1 MPDITI
7 QQYRPS
13 EIIAIFNE
21 LLARQNTQTGG
32 RLVCI
37 RGIYM
42 SRQSDPRWQYVYATL
57 HDEATQD
64 ELTIRLTQQQAQ
76 SLTSGN
82 LVEIL
87 GTLSRNITA
96 KGQIQLM
103 LNVSRIEVVQNQV
116 VDEEEQKRIELRQR
130 KAATGFKNVDA
141 LLENLLFTDQ
151 RPKVALV
158 FATTSITMSDF
169 NAGINAAKA
178 AIDFVEYRVNFAK
191 ANELCSQLQ
200 DIDGQRFSVIAL
212 VRGGGGGTEHLDDPA
227 VIETVVNLHT
237 PLIAAVGHVEEK
249 IFVKQVA
256 DKVAPTP
263 NGLGQYFSEMVE
275 TVSEKKTKSRAALTE
290 QIKKQFQDQLAA
302 GQKQNKELQERLDKL
317 TKTQEESQKQH
328 KEQIEAA
335 NKQNAELQKQ
345 LAAIQKSNKEQQE
358 AASKQLEQIQKA
370 HREELAKLGETHKT
384 QLVQLNTTQTK
395 LQQQLKSQQDDAN
408 KRSAELNESIRKMQ
422 ETNGSLQKSLSQLT
436 AQNTQAAKDLNAAKD
451 RARELERQLE
461 AAKNNNGNSSTL
473 LYVILTA
480 TAVATLAISYFLFG
494 MN

>member
-1 MPDITI
+1 MTDITI

-21 LLARQNTQTGG
+21 LLARQNIQTGG

-42 SRQSDPRWQYVYATL
+42 SRQSDPRWQFVYATL

-64 ELTIRLTQQQAQ
+64 ELTIKLTQQQAQ
-76 SLTSGN
+76 TLTSGN

-87 GTLSRNITA
+87 GTLTRNITS

-103 LNVSRIEVVQNQV
+103 LNVSRVEVVQNQV
-116 VDEEEQKRIELRQR
+116 IDEEEQKRIELRQH
-130 KAATGFKNVDA
+130 KAAAGFKNVDA

-158 FATTSITMSDF
+158 FATTSITMADF

-178 AIDFVEYRVNFAK
+178 AIDFMEYRVNFAK
-191 ANELCSQLQ
+191 ANELCSQLHS
-200 DIDGQRFSVIAL
+200 IDNQKFSVIAL
-212 VRGGGGGTEHLDDPA
+212 VRGGGGGTEHLDDPS
-227 VIETVVNLHT
+227 VIETVVNLQT

-290 QIKKQFQDQLAA
+290 QIKKQFQEQLAA

-317 TKTQEESQKQH
+317 TKAQEEAQKQH
-328 KEQIEAA
+328 KTQIEAA
-335 NKQNAELQKQ
+335 NKQNTDLQKQ
-345 LAAIQKSNKEQQE
+345 LAEIQKSNKEQQE

-370 HREELAKLGETHKT
+370 HQQELAKLGETHKS
-384 QLVQLNTTQTK
+384 QLAQLNETQNK
-395 LQQQLKSQQDDAN
+395 LQQQLKQQQEDAN
-408 KRSAELNESIRKMQ
+408 KRSSELNESIRKMQ

-436 AQNTQAAKDLNAAKD
+436 AQNTQAAKDLNMAKD
-451 RARELERQLE
+451 RSRELERQLE
-461 AAKNNNGNSSTL
+461 AAKNSSGSNKSAL
-473 LYVILTA
+473 LYIII
-480 TAVATLAISYFLFG
+480 TAVATLALSYFLFS
-494 MN
+494 

>member
-1 MPDITI
+1 MTDITI

-21 LLARQNTQTGG
+21 LLARQNIQTGG

-42 SRQSDPRWQYVYATL
+42 SRQSDPRWQFVYATL

-64 ELTIRLTQQQAQ
+64 ELTIKLTQQQAHT
-76 SLTSGN
+76 LTSGN

-87 GTLSRNITA
+87 GTLTRNITS

-103 LNVSRIEVVQNQV
+103 LNVSRVEVVQNQV
-116 VDEEEQKRIELRQR
+116 IDEEEQKRIELRQH
-130 KAATGFKNVDA
+130 KAAAGFKNVDA

-158 FATTSITMSDF
+158 FATTSITMADF

-178 AIDFVEYRVNFAK
+178 AIDFMEYRVNFAK
-191 ANELCSQLQ
+191 ANELCSQLHS
-200 DIDGQRFSVIAL
+200 IDNQKFSVIAL
-212 VRGGGGGTEHLDDPA
+212 VRGGGGGTEHLDDPS
-227 VIETVVNLHT
+227 VIETVVNLQT

-290 QIKKQFQDQLAA
+290 QIKKQFQEQLAA

-317 TKTQEESQKQH
+317 TKAQEEAQKQH
-328 KEQIEAA
+328 KTQIEAA
-335 NKQNAELQKQ
+335 NKQNTDLQKQ
-345 LAAIQKSNKEQQE
+345 LAEIQKSNKEQQE

-370 HREELAKLGETHKT
+370 HQQELAKLGETHKT
-384 QLVQLNTTQTK
+384 QLVQLNETQTK

-408 KRSAELNESIRKMQ
+408 KRSTELNESIRKMQ

-461 AAKNNNGNSSTL
+461 AAKNNKGGSSNTL
-473 LYVILTA
+473 LYVVL
-480 TAVATLAISYFLFG
+480 TAVATLALSYFLFA
-494 MN
+494 

>member
-1 MPDITI
+1 MTDITV

-13 EIIAIFNE
+13 EIIAIFND
-21 LLARQNTQTGG
+21 LLARQNQTSG

-87 GTLSRNITA
+87 GTLGRTITT
-96 KGQIQLM
+96 KGLIQLT
-103 LNVSRIEVVQNQV
+103 LNVSRVEIVQNQV
-116 VDEEEQKRIELRQR
+116 IDEEEQKRIELRQR
-130 KAATGFKNVDA
+130 KTAAGFKNVDA

-178 AIDFVEYRVNFAK
+178 AIDFVEYRANFAK
-191 ANELCSQLQ
+191 ANELSSQLKT
-200 DIDGQRFSVIAL
+200 IDNQKFSVIAL
-212 VRGGGGGTEHLDDPA
+212 VRGGGGGTEHLDDPS
-227 VIETVVNLHT
+227 VIETVVSLHT

-275 TVSEKKTKSRAALTE
+275 TVSEKKSKSRAALTE

-317 TKTQEESQKQH
+317 TKAQEDSQKQH
-328 KEQIEAA
+328 KSQIEAA
-335 NKQNAELQKQ
+335 NKQNADLQKQ
-345 LAAIQKSNKEQQE
+345 LAEIQKSNKEQQV

-370 HREELAKLGETHKT
+370 HQQELAKLGETHKT
-384 QLVQLNTTQTK
+384 QLVQLNETQTK

-408 KRSAELNESIRKMQ
+408 KRSAELNGSIRKMQ
-422 ETNGSLQKSLSQLT
+422 ETNGSLQRSLSQLT

-461 AAKNNNGNSSTL
+461 RVQNGNGSNKNTIIAII
-473 LYVILTA
+473 VTALT
-480 TAVATLAISYFLFG
+480 TLALSYLIFT
-494 MN
+494 

>member
-1 MPDITI
+1 MTDITI

-21 LLARQNTQTGG
+21 LLSRQNTQTGG

-42 SRQSDPRWQYVYATL
+42 SRQSDPRWQFVYATL

-87 GTLSRNITA
+87 GTLGRTITA
-96 KGQIQLM
+96 KGLIQLT

-116 VDEEEQKRIELRQR
+116 IDEDEQKRIELRQR
-130 KAATGFKNVDA
+130 KAAAGFKNVDA

-169 NAGINAAKA
+169 NAGINAAKT

-191 ANELCSQLQ
+191 AAELCNQLKS
-200 DIDGQRFSVIAL
+200 IDNENFSVIAL
-212 VRGGGGGTEHLDDPA
+212 VRGGGGGTEHLDDPT
-227 VIETVVNLHT
+227 VIETVVALRT

-275 TVSEKKTKSRAALTE
+275 SVSEKKTKSRAALTE
-290 QIKKQFQDQLAA
+290 QIKKQFQDQLTA
-302 GQKQNKELQERLDKL
+302 GQKQNRELQERLDKL
-317 TKTQEESQKQH
+317 TKAQQEAQKQH
-328 KEQIEAA
+328 KEQIDAA
-335 NKQNAELQKQ
+335 NKQNSDLQKQ
-345 LAAIQKSNKEQQE
+345 LSEIQKSNKEQQGN
-358 AASKQLEQIQKA
+358 AGKRLEEIQKS
-370 HREELAKLGETHKT
+370 HQQELTKLGETHKT
-384 QLVQLNTTQTK
+384 QLAQLNETQNK
-395 LQQQLKSQQDDAN
+395 LQQQLKQQQEDAN
-408 KRSAELNESIRKMQ
+408 KRSSELNESIRKMQ

-436 AQNTQAAKDLNAAKD
+436 TQNTQAAKDLNMAKD

-461 AAKNNNGNSSTL
+461 AAKNSSGSNKSAL
-473 LYVILTA
+473 LYIII
-480 TAVATLAISYFLFG
+480 TAVATLALSYILFS
-494 MN
+494 

>member
-1 MPDITI
+1 MTDITV

-13 EIIAIFNE
+13 EIIAIFND
-21 LLARQNTQTGG
+21 LLTRQNTQTGG

-42 SRQSDPRWQYVYATL
+42 SRQSDPRWQAVYATL

-87 GTLSRNITA
+87 GTLGRTITS
-96 KGQIQLM
+96 KGLIQLT

-116 VDEEEQKRIELRQR
+116 IDEDEQKRIELRQK
-130 KAATGFKNVDA
+130 KAAVGFKNVDA

-191 ANELCSQLQ
+191 ANELCSQLKA
-200 DIDGQRFSVIAL
+200 IDSQKFSVIAL
-212 VRGGGGGTEHLDDPA
+212 VRGGGGGTEHLDDPS
-227 VIETVVNLHT
+227 VIESVVNLHT

-249 IFVKQVA
+249 IYVKQVA

-275 TVSEKKTKSRAALTE
+275 NVSEKKTKSRAALTE
-290 QIKKQFQDQLAA
+290 QIKKQFQDQLSA
-302 GQKQNKELQERLDKL
+302 GQKQNKDLQERLDKL
-317 TKTQEESQKQH
+317 TKAQEEAQKQH
-328 KEQIEAA
+328 KTQIEAA
-335 NKQNAELQKQ
+335 NKQNADLQKQ
-345 LAAIQKSNKEQQE
+345 LADIQKSNKEQQE
-358 AASKQLEQIQKA
+358 AAGKQLEQIQKT
-370 HREELAKLGETHKT
+370 HQQELTKLGETHKT
-384 QLVQLNTTQTK
+384 QLVQLNETQTK
-395 LQQQLKSQQDDAN
+395 LQQQLKSQQEDAN
-408 KRSAELNESIRKMQ
+408 KRSKELNDSIQKMQ

-436 AQNTQAAKDLNAAKD
+436 AQNTQAAKDLNIAKD

-461 AAKNNNGNSSTL
+461 KARNNNGSNTTTIVA
-473 LYVILTA
+473 VILTA
-480 TAVATLAISYFLFG
+480 LATLAVSYFIFG
-494 MN
+494 

>member
-1 MPDITI
+1 MT
-7 QQYRPS
+7 
-13 EIIAIFNE
+13 
-21 LLARQNTQTGG
+21 
-32 RLVCI
+32 
-37 RGIYM
+37 
-42 SRQSDPRWQYVYATL
+42 RQSDPRWQYVYATL
-57 HDEATQD
+57 HDETTQD
-64 ELTIRLTQQQAQ
+64 ELTIRLTQQQNQ

-87 GTLSRNITA
+87 GTLGRTINN
-96 KGQIQLM
+96 KGLIQLM

-116 VDEEEQKRIELRQR
+116 IDEEEQKRIELRQR
-130 KAATGFKNVDA
+130 KTSLGFKNVDGV
-141 LLENLLFTDQ
+141 LENLLFTDQ
-151 RPKVALV
+151 RPKMALI

-191 ANELCSQLQ
+191 AAELCSQLTT
-200 DIDGQRFSVIAL
+200 IDSQGFSVLAL
-212 VRGGGGGTEHLDDPA
+212 VRGGGGGTEHLDDPS
-227 VIETVVNLHT
+227 VIETVVNLQT

-275 TVSEKKTKSRAALTE
+275 AVSEKKTKSRAALTE
-290 QIKKQFQDQLAA
+290 QIKKQFQQQLEA
-302 GQKQNKELQERLDKL
+302 GQKQNKELQQRLDKL

-358 AASKQLEQIQKA
+358 AASKQLEQIQKS

-395 LQQQLKSQQDDAN
+395 LQQQLKTQQDEAN
-408 KRSAELNESIRKMQ
+408 KRAAELNESIKKMQ
-422 ETNGSLQKSLSQLT
+422 ETNGSLQKSLSLLT

-461 AAKNNNGNSSTL
+461 AARKGNGSNSPTAIA
-473 LYVILTA
+473 VIIA
-480 TAVATLAISYFLFG
+480 AVISFFAAYLMFG
-494 MN
+494 G

>member
-1 MPDITI
+1 MADITI

-21 LLARQNTQTGG
+21 LLARQNNQTGG
-32 RLVCI
+32 KLVCI

-42 SRQSDPRWQYVYATL
+42 SRQSDPKWQYVYATL
-57 HDEATQD
+57 HDETTQD
-64 ELTIRLTQQQAQ
+64 ELTIRLTQQQSQ

-87 GTLSRNITA
+87 GTLTRNITA

-116 VDEEEQKRIELRQR
+116 IDEEEQKRIELRQR

-200 DIDGQRFSVIAL
+200 AIDGQRFSVIAL

-227 VIETVVNLHT
+227 VIESVVNLQT

-249 IFVKQVA
+249 IFIKQVA

-317 TKTQEESQKQH
+317 TKTQEEAQKQH

-395 LQQQLKSQQDDAN
+395 LQQQLKSQQEDAN

-436 AQNTQAAKDLNAAKD
+436 AQNTQAAKDLDAAKD

-461 AAKNNNGNSSTL
+461 AARRNNGNNSPTL

-480 TAVATLAISYFLFG
+480 IATLAISYLLFG
-494 MN
+494 LN

>member
-1 MPDITI
+1 MTDITI

-42 SRQSDPRWQYVYATL
+42 SRQSDPRWQSVYATL

-87 GTLSRNITA
+87 GTLTRNITT

-116 VDEEEQKRIELRQR
+116 VDEDEQKRIELRQR
-130 KAATGFKNVDA
+130 KAAVGFKNVDA

-191 ANELCSQLQ
+191 ATELCSQLKSLDSQ
-200 DIDGQRFSVIAL
+200 DFSVIAL
-212 VRGGGGGTEHLDDPA
+212 VRGGGGGTEHLDDPS
-227 VIETVVNLHT
+227 VIESVVNLHT

-275 TVSEKKTKSRAALTE
+275 NVSEKKSKSRAALTE
-290 QIKKQFQDQLAA
+290 QIKKQFQEQLTA
-302 GQKQNKELQERLDKL
+302 GQKQNKDLQERLDKL
-317 TKTQEESQKQH
+317 TKAQQEAQKQH
-328 KEQIEAA
+328 KEQIDAA
-335 NKQNAELQKQ
+335 NKQNTDLQKQ
-345 LAAIQKSNKEQQE
+345 LADIQKSNKQQQE
-358 AASKQLEQIQKA
+358 AAGKQLEQIQKT
-370 HREELAKLGETHKT
+370 HQQELTKLSETHKT
-384 QLVQLNTTQTK
+384 QLVQLNETQTK
-395 LQQQLKSQQDDAN
+395 LQQQLKSQQEDAN
-408 KRSAELNESIRKMQ
+408 KRSKELNDSIQKMQ
-422 ETNGSLQKSLSQLT
+422 ETNSSLQKSLSQLT
-436 AQNTQAAKDLNAAKD
+436 AQNTQATKDLNVAKD
-451 RARELERQLE
+451 HARELERQLE
-461 AAKNNNGNSSTL
+461 KIRSGNNSNIGSI
-473 LYVILTA
+473 VISIVLTA
-480 TAVATLAISYFLFG
+480 LATLTLSYFLFS
-494 MN
+494 

>member
-1 MPDITI
+1 MTDITI

-13 EIIAIFNE
+13 EIIAIFND
-21 LLARQNTQTGG
+21 LLSRQNTQTGG

-76 SLTSGN
+76 ALTSGN

-87 GTLSRNITA
+87 GTLGRTITA
-96 KGQIQLM
+96 KGLIQLT
-103 LNVSRIEVVQNQV
+103 LNVSRIEIVQNQV
-116 VDEEEQKRIELRQR
+116 IDEEEQKRIELRQR
-130 KAATGFKNVDA
+130 KAAAGFKNVDA
-141 LLENLLFTDQ
+141 MLENLLFTDQ

-169 NAGINAAKA
+169 NAGINAAKT

-191 ANELCSQLQ
+191 ANELCSQLKA
-200 DIDGQRFSVIAL
+200 IDGQNFSVIAL

-227 VIETVVNLHT
+227 VIEEVVNLKT

-290 QIKKQFQDQLAA
+290 QIKKQFQDQLSA

-317 TKTQEESQKQH
+317 TKAQEDAQKQH
-328 KEQIEAA
+328 KTQIEAA
-335 NKQNAELQKQ
+335 NKQNADLQKQ
-345 LAAIQKSNKEQQE
+345 LADIQKSNKEQQE
-358 AASKQLEQIQKA
+358 AAAKQLEQIQKT
-370 HREELAKLGETHKT
+370 HQQELAKLGETHKT
-384 QLVQLNTTQTK
+384 QLVQLNETQTK
-395 LQQQLKSQQDDAN
+395 LQQQLKSQQEDAN
-408 KRSAELNESIRKMQ
+408 KRSKELNESIQKMQ
-422 ETNGSLQKSLSQLT
+422 DANGSLQKSLSQLT
-436 AQNTQAAKDLNAAKD
+436 AQNTQAAKDINAAKD
-451 RARELERQLE
+451 RARELEIQLGK
-461 AAKNNNGNSSTL
+461 ARSTNGSGVGTIAFA
-473 LYVILTA
+473 VILTA
-480 TAVATLAISYFLFG
+480 LATLAVSYFIFG
-494 MN
+494 

>member
-141 LLENLLFTDQ
+141 LLENLLFTDL

-237 PLIAAVGHVEEK
+237 PLIAAVGHVRW
-249 IFVKQVA
+249 
-256 DKVAPTP
+256 PTRWLP
-263 NGLGQYFSEMVE
+263 PPMDWGNISPRWWRR
-275 TVSEKKTKSRAALTE
+275 SR
-290 QIKKQFQDQLAA
+290 
-302 GQKQNKELQERLDKL
+302 RRRP
-317 TKTQEESQKQH
+317 SH
-328 KEQIEAA
+328 
-335 NKQNAELQKQ
+335 
-345 LAAIQKSNKEQQE
+345 
-358 AASKQLEQIQKA
+358 
-370 HREELAKLGETHKT
+370 
-384 QLVQLNTTQTK
+384 VPP
-395 LQQQLKSQQDDAN
+395 
-408 KRSAELNESIRKMQ
+408 
-422 ETNGSLQKSLSQLT
+422 
-436 AQNTQAAKDLNAAKD
+436 
-451 RARELERQLE
+451 
-461 AAKNNNGNSSTL
+461 
-473 LYVILTA
+473 
-480 TAVATLAISYFLFG
+480 
-494 MN
+494 

>member
-200 DIDGQRFSVIAL
+200 DIDGQKFSVIAL

-436 AQNTQAAKDLNAAKD
+436 AQNTQTAKDLNAAKD

-461 AAKNNNGNSSTL
+461 AAKNSNGGNSSTL

-480 TAVATLAISYFLFG
+480 IATLAISYFLFG

>member
-191 ANELCSQLQ
+191 ANELCSHLQ

-461 AAKNNNGNSSTL
+461 AAKKSNGGNSSTL
-473 LYVILTA
+473 LYVIL

>member
-13 EIIAIFNE
+13 EIIAIFND
-21 LLARQNTQTGG
+21 LLSRQNAQTGG
-32 RLVCI
+32 KLVCI

-42 SRQSDPRWQYVYATL
+42 TRQSDPRWQYVYATL
-57 HDEATQD
+57 HDENTQD
-64 ELTIRLTQQQAQ
+64 ELTIKLTQQQSQ

-87 GTLSRNITA
+87 GTLGRTINN

-116 VDEEEQKRIELRQR
+116 IDEEEQKRIELRQR
-130 KAATGFKNVDA
+130 KTSLGFKNVDGI
-141 LLENLLFTDQ
+141 LESLLFTDQ
-151 RPKVALV
+151 RPKIALI

-169 NAGINAAKA
+169 NAGINAAKS

-191 ANELCSQLQ
+191 AAELCSQLKAIDSQ
-200 DIDGQRFSVIAL
+200 DFSVMSL
-212 VRGGGGGTEHLDDPA
+212 VRGGGGGTEHLDDPS
-227 VIETVVNLHT
+227 VIETVVELQT

-249 IFVKQVA
+249 IFIKQVA

-275 TVSEKKTKSRAALTE
+275 TVSEKKSKSRAALTE
-290 QIKKQFQDQLAA
+290 QIKKQFQQQLET
-302 GQKQNKELQERLDKL
+302 GQKQNKELQQRLDKL

-335 NKQNAELQKQ
+335 NKQNTALQEQ
-345 LAAIQKSNKEQQE
+345 LKAIQEANKKQQE
-358 AASKQLEQIQKA
+358 AASKQLEEIQKS
-370 HREELAKLGETHKT
+370 HKEELAKLGETHKT

-408 KRSAELNESIRKMQ
+408 KRASELNESIKKMQ
-422 ETNGSLQKSLSQLT
+422 ETNCSLQKSLSQLT
-436 AQNTQAAKDLNAAKD
+436 AQNTQAAKDLDAAKD

-461 AAKNNNGNSSTL
+461 TARKGNGSNFPIAIAVIIAAVVSFIAAYL
-473 LYVILTA
+473 M
-480 TAVATLAISYFLFG
+480 FG
-494 MN
+494 

>member
-1 MPDITI
+1 MTDITI

-42 SRQSDPRWQYVYATL
+42 SRQSDPRWQSVYATL

-87 GTLSRNITA
+87 GTLTRNITQ

-116 VDEEEQKRIELRQR
+116 IDEDEQKRIELRQH
-130 KAATGFKNVDA
+130 KATAGFKNVDA

-191 ANELCSQLQ
+191 PNELCSQLQ
-200 DIDGQRFSVIAL
+200 SIDNQKFSAIAL

-227 VIETVVNLHT
+227 VIETVVNLNT

-275 TVSEKKTKSRAALTE
+275 NVSEKKSKSRAALTE
-290 QIKKQFQDQLAA
+290 QIKKQFQDQLSA

-317 TKTQEESQKQH
+317 TKTQEEVQKQH
-328 KEQIEAA
+328 KSQIEAA
-335 NKQNAELQKQ
+335 NKQNADLQKQ
-345 LAAIQKSNKEQQE
+345 LAEIQKSNKAQQE
-358 AASKQLEQIQKA
+358 TASKQLEQIQKT
-370 HREELAKLGETHKT
+370 HQQELTKLGETHKT
-384 QLVQLNTTQTK
+384 QLVQLNETQTK
-395 LQQQLKSQQDDAN
+395 LQQQLKSQQEDAN

-422 ETNGSLQKSLSQLT
+422 ETNGSLQRSLSQLT
-436 AQNTQAAKDLNAAKD
+436 AQNTQAAKDLNTAKD
-451 RARELERQLE
+451 HARELERQLE
-461 AAKNNNGNSSTL
+461 TAKINNGGSSNTL

-480 TAVATLAISYFLFG
+480 VSTLAISYFLFT
-494 MN
+494 

>member
-1 MPDITI
+1 MPDIII

-42 SRQSDPRWQYVYATL
+42 SRQNDPRWQYFYATL

-64 ELTIRLTQQQAQ
+64 ELTIKLTQQQSQ

-130 KAATGFKNVDA
+130 KTVAGFKNVDA

-191 ANELCSQLQ
+191 ASELCSRLQ
-200 DIDGQRFSVIAL
+200 DIDGQKFSVIAL

-227 VIETVVNLHT
+227 VIETVVNLRT

-436 AQNTQAAKDLNAAKD
+436 AQNTQAARDLNAAKD

-461 AAKNNNGNSSTL
+461 AAKSSNGNNSSTL
-473 LYVILTA
+473 MYVILAAIA
-480 TAVATLAISYFLFG
+480 TFIISYLLFG